1 MENLFSLL
9 GKELKFLGYLMKLGF
24 LYKLLLLKKDLS
36 LQT

>member
-9 GKELKFLGYLMKLGF
+9 GKELKFLGYLKKRGF
-24 LYKLLLLKKDLS
+24 LYKLLVLKKDLS